1 MLSWAVSPTASSRTG
16 EIGALAC
23 SVTVAPPFAALRL
36 ALAPWANATKSRPSS
51 SRNARKKHL
60 RFNSSFGTVS
70 FVRRTSLMFVPHSFA
85 LALLMMITSA
95 VCWGSWANTYKGVKS
110 YRFELFYWDYA
121 VGIFLISVILAFT
134 MGSTG
139 DDPASFLN
147 NVRAAD
153 TSNFLSTLA
162 GGAIFNLANLLLV
175 AGIDMAGLAIAFP
188 VSIGIALVVGVVSSY
203 ILQPQGHAGM
213 LAAGVLCAVIAVVL
227 DGKAYGHLSNVNRS
241 VSKKSIVT
249 CIVSGVLMGLW
260 APFVTRAMTRGNTL
274 GPYSV
279 GVFLTLGALLSCF
292 LWNIYFMK
300 KPLVGEPVHFGD
312 FFRGPAAGHLLGLV
326 GGCIWGLGTV
336 FNLVAAR
343 FSGVAI
349 SYAIGQSAPMVAAL
363 WRVLVWK
370 EFRGAN
376 RQAKT
381 YLTLMFLF
389 YLLAILLVS
398 RANTAI

>member
-1 MLSWAVSPTASSRTG
+1 
-16 EIGALAC
+16 
-23 SVTVAPPFAALRL
+23 
-36 ALAPWANATKSRPSS
+36 
-51 SRNARKKHL
+51 
-60 RFNSSFGTVS
+60 
-70 FVRRTSLMFVPHSFA
+70 MFIPHSFG
-85 LALLMMITSA
+85 LALLMMIISA
-95 VCWGSWANTYKGVKS
+95 VCWGSWANTYKGVKN

-121 VGIFLISVILAFT
+121 IGIFLISLVLAFT
-134 MGSTG
+134 MGSTTN
-139 DDPASFLN
+139 DSSSFLN
-147 NVRAAD
+147 NVGAAD
-153 TSNFLSTLA
+153 ASNIVSTLL

-175 AGIDMAGLAIAFP
+175 AGIDMAGLATAFP

-203 ILQPQGHAGM
+203 ILQPKGNAGM
-213 LAAGVLCAVIAVVL
+213 LAAGVACAVIAVVL
-227 DGKAYGHLSNVNRS
+227 DGKAYAHLSATNRA
-241 VSKKSIVT
+241 VSKKSIVV
-249 CIVSGVLMGLW
+249 CVVSGVLMGLW

-279 GVFLTLGALLSCF
+279 AVFLTLGALLSCF
-292 LWNIYFMK
+292 VWNIYFMK

-312 FFRGPAAGHLLGLV
+312 FFRGPSQGHLLGLL

-363 WRVLVWK
+363 WGVLAWK

-376 RQAKT
+376 RQAKM
-381 YLTLMFLF
+381 YLGLMFLF

-398 RANTAI
+398 RANTA